1 MLMHIMEGN
10 VEEGSGELNGTK
22 IYIYIVIL
30 GLNEIGCSFRYM
42 RYVSCHFIILFC
54 SLK

>member
-1 MLMHIMEGN
+1 MLMHIMEGS

-30 GLNEIGCSFRYM
+30 GLNEIGCPFRYM
-42 RYVSCHFIILFC
+42 RYVSCHFVILFC